1 MFLMPWRRQGQ
12 AQSGGLSRRAG
23 DWAEDFRREMDSLLE
38 HFFSGSLTPAGQEG
52 GNQRFWG
59 LTLNQ
64 EGNEVI
70 VRAEVPGFE
79 DKDLD
84 VQLNDDVLT
93 IRAEKKQQGKE
104 GQRYERYERTITLP
118 PGVDAERAQATCQH
132 GVLELR
138 IPRSQQAQGKRI
150 PIHSGAALASNQAAA
165 QAGTTPRSGNGAEQA
180 STAQKQEAN
189 RAGTA
194 KT

>member
-12 AQSGGLSRRAG
+12 PQSGGLSRRAG
-23 DWAEDFRREMDSLLE
+23 DWAEDFRREMDSLIE
-38 HFFSGSLTPAGQEG
+38 HFFTGSVTPAGQEG
-52 GNQRFWG
+52 NNQRFWG
-59 LTLNQ
+59 LTLNH

-93 IRAEKKQQGKE
+93 IRAEKKQE
-104 GQRYERYERTITLP
+104 GEGEQRYESYERSITLP
-118 PGVDAERAQATCQH
+118 PGVDAEKAQATCQH

-138 IPRSQQAQGKRI
+138 IPRTQQAQGRRI
-150 PIHSGAALASNQAAA
+150 PIRSGQPLM
-165 QAGTTPRSGNGAEQA
+165 GNGAEQA
-180 STAQKQEAN
+180 STAPTQEAN
-189 RAGTA
+189 RAGSA